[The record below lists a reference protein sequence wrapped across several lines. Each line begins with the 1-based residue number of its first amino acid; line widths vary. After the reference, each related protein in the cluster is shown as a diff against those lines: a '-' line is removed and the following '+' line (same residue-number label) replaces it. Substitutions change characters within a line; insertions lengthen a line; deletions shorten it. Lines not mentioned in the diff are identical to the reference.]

1 MKKYLLSFALA
12 FMSLT
17 AFAQSDYEKAMK
29 ENIAKI
35 ETSKTAEEFTTVAN
49 NFHRIAGKDENNWL
63 PFYYAGLAN
72 IQKGRALMREG
83 KMQDLDFI
91 AGQAQK
97 YIDAASHVA
106 PTDNA
111 EIHLLNKMA
120 ASLRMMVNPQQRYMT
135 DGAKAAEEMKKAE
148 KLDPNNPRVALIK
161 AEDTYFTPEQYGGS
175 KTKGMEQFKDA
186 LTKFNTYAPKS
197 ALEPNWGKSEAEYF
211 VNGAKK

>member
-35 ETSKTAEEFTTVAN
+35 ETAQTAEEFTTLAN

-186 LTKFNTYAPKS
+186 LAKFNSYTPKS
-197 ALEPNWGKSEAEYF
+197 VLEPNWGKSEAEYF
-211 VNGAKK
+211 VSGAKK

>member
-12 FMSLT
+12 FVSLT

-35 ETSKTAEEFTTVAN
+35 ETSKTAEEYTTVAN

-63 PFYYAGLAN
+63 PFYYAALAN
-72 IQKGRALMREG
+72 IQKGRVLMREG
-83 KMQDLDFI
+83 KTQDLDFI

-97 YIDAASHVA
+97 YIDAAAHVA

-111 EIHLLNKMA
+111 ELHLLTKMA
-120 ASLRMMVNPQQRYMT
+120 YSLKMMVNPQQRYMT
-135 DGAKAAEEMKKAE
+135 DGAKAAEEMKIAE

-175 KTKGMEQFKDA
+175 KTRGIEQFKDA
-186 LTKFNTYAPKS
+186 LAKFNSYTPKS
-197 ALEPNWGKSEAEYF
+197 ALDPSWGKAEAEYF
-211 VNGAKK
+211 ANGAKK

>member
-72 IQKGRALMREG
+72 IQKGRLLMREG

>member
-12 FMSLT
+12 CMSLT
-17 AFAQSDYEKAMK
+17 AFAQSDYEKAMT

-35 ETSKTAEEFTTVAN
+35 ETAKTPEEFTTLAN

-63 PFYYAGLAN
+63 PFYYAALAN
-72 IQKGRALMREG
+72 IQKGRALMRDG
-83 KMQDLDFI
+83 KMQELDFI

-135 DGAKAAEEMKKAE
+135 DGAKATEEMKKAE
-148 KLDPNNPRVALIK
+148 TLDPNNPRIALIK

-186 LTKFNTYAPKS
+186 LAKFNSYKPKS
-197 ALEPNWGKSEAEYF
+197 ALEPNWGKAEAEYF